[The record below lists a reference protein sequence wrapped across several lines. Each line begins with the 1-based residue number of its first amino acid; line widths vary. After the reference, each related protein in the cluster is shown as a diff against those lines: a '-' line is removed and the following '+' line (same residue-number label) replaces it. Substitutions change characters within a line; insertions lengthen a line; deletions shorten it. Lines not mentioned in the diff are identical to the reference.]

1 MAERC
6 EGKSSHLSAVQATA
20 VTYATDITYRYPTFR
35 DEPFKSVHN
44 WLEGRRYDD
53 GAEGLWRINDGL
65 YDLEDFA
72 RTHPGGAEWI
82 RLTKGTDITEAFE
95 THHIS
100 RRAEQMLPK
109 FYVRQ
114 AAQPRNVRLT
124 FHEHGFYRT
133 LKRRIRK
140 QLDYVDPT
148 PKEHSRR
155 ILDALI
161 GAVLVTA
168 YLAVRHESF
177 TIGLVCAVCVNATII
192 AAHNFLHQRD
202 NWRMYVFNIA
212 FLSYREWRVSHV
224 MSHHLYPNSV
234 LDMEISSFE
243 PFLCYLPWA
252 DLKNSFQ
259 RYGSWF
265 YGPFIYGS
273 IFLSEYLKRLM
284 ESFSQGKNRFHLD
297 DIVPFVIPAFLCAIN
312 PDRIQVILQ
321 MWLFVVLMA
330 SFFFGLIGLS
340 AGHHHPKALHSGD
353 LFPNDIDFGLYQ
365 MATIVERRGVE
376 GSLLKVITTFGD
388 HYLHHLFPTL
398 DHAILPQ
405 LNGVFLATCHEFD
418 VGKRCSSWFSQY
430 LAQNLQL
437 ARVHAKQYQPQKSQK
452 KAKPKMDR
460 VNSTVNS
467 GRKTFLSTRCNKST
481 KELMDCNLRKI
492 ALR

>member
-1 MAERC
+1 MAERF
-6 EGKSSHLSAVQATA
+6 EGKSSHLSAVQATTA
-20 VTYATDITYRYPTFR
+20 SYTTDITHRYPTFR

-53 GAEGLWRINDGL
+53 GAEGLWRIKDGL

-72 RTHPGGAEWI
+72 RTHPGGSEWI

-109 FYVRQ
+109 FFVRQ
-114 AAQPRNVRLT
+114 ATQPRNVRLT

-133 LKRRIRK
+133 LKRRIRE
-140 QLDYVDPT
+140 QLGRVDTT

-168 YLAVRHESF
+168 YLAVRFGSF
-177 TIGLVCAVCVNATII
+177 TIGLVCAICVNATII

-284 ESFSQGKNRFHLD
+284 DSFSQGKNRFQLD
-297 DIVPFVIPAFLCAIN
+297 DLVPFLMPAFMYATN
-312 PDRIQVILQ
+312 PDQIAVILQ

-353 LFPNDIDFGLYQ
+353 LFPYVTLPSIYNSISNPPFLGSNSHDIDFGLYQ

-376 GSLLKVITTFGD
+376 GSLLQVLTTFGD

-405 LNGVFLATCHEFD
+405 LNGVFLATCNEFD

-430 LAQNLQL
+430 IAQNLQL
-437 ARVHAKQYQPQKSQK
+437 ARVHAKQYQPQKQVK
-452 KAKPKMDR
+452 KMK
-460 VNSTVNS
+460 S
-467 GRKTFLSTRCNKST
+467 RK
-481 KELMDCNLRKI
+481 
-492 ALR
+492 

>member
-1 MAERC
+1 MAERS
-6 EGKSSHLSAVQATA
+6 EGKSVNLSAGQASAA
-20 VTYATDITYRYPTFR
+20 VSYATDITHRYPTFR
-35 DEPFKSVHN
+35 DEPFKTVHN
-44 WLEGRRYDD
+44 WLEGKRYDD
-53 GAEGLWRINDGL
+53 GAECLWRINDGL

-82 RLTKGTDITEAFE
+82 QWTKGTDITEAFE

-100 RRAEQMLPK
+100 LRAEQMLPK

-114 AAQPRNVRLT
+114 ATQPRNVKFT

-133 LKRRIRK
+133 LKRRIRD
-140 QLDYVDPT
+140 QLVRVDPA
-148 PKEHSRR
+148 PKEQSRR
-155 ILDALI
+155 ILDILL
-161 GAVLVTA
+161 GAVLVSA

-177 TIGLVCAVCVNATII
+177 IIGLICAICVNATII

-202 NWRMYVFNIA
+202 NWRMYAFNIA

-224 MSHHLYPNSV
+224 ISHHLFPNSV
-234 LDMEISSFE
+234 LDMEISAFE

-284 ESFSQGKNRFHLD
+284 DSFSQGKNRFHLD
-297 DIVPFVIPAFLCAIN
+297 DLIPFLLPAFMYATN
-312 PDRIQVILQ
+312 PDRITVIFQ
-321 MWLFVVLMA
+321 MWLFVVLIA

-353 LFPNDIDFGLYQ
+353 LFPQDIDFGLYQ

-376 GSLLKVITTFGD
+376 GSLVKVLTTFGE

-405 LNGVFLATCHEFD
+405 LNGVFLATCDEFD
-418 VGKRCSSWFSQY
+418 VGKRHSSWFSQY
-430 LAQNLQL
+430 IAQNLQL
-437 ARVHAKQYQPQKSQK
+437 ARVHSKQYQAQKS
-452 KAKPKMDR
+452 
-460 VNSTVNS
+460 NSKLKHKINKVYDDVS
-467 GRKTFLSTRCNKST
+467 GTCKS
-481 KELMDCNLRKI
+481 L
-492 ALR
+492 